1 MKARGEV
8 RAAAGANKREWRSPR
23 LEQVG
28 NLRDFVREGNAFG
41 KSGAGVD
48 GTTSGNNESM
58 PGM

>member
-1 MKARGEV
+1 MKAKGDV
-8 RAAAGANKREWRSPR
+8 RADAPVSKRAWRSPR

-41 KSGAGVD
+41 KSGPGTD

-58 PGM
+58 P

>member
-1 MKARGEV
+1 MKAKGDV
-8 RAAAGANKREWRSPR
+8 RADAPVSKRAWRSPR

-41 KSGAGVD
+41 KSGDGLD